1 MRTLHGARSRHPHLR
16 RCQNEQHSLLHGPI
30 GHNPQPRQPAAG
42 VGVLRAC
49 LPRHGG
55 ALLPQR
61 RVDRLRRHLRHRP
74 NLGDPQRVRSQE
86 RVSGPLGSDRRPPMV
101 LRWDEDRRL
110 WGRQGQVLRS
120 RLYVTNSLFLF
131 PLLIKLFYC
140 SINFS
145 IPFI

>member
-1 MRTLHGARSRHPHLR
+1 MLTEQIPIRQWRHSHLR
-16 RCQNEQHSLLHGPI
+16 RRQNEQHSLLHWPI
-30 GHNPQPRQPAAG
+30 GHYTQPRQPTAG
-42 VGVLRAC
+42 VGVLRAR
-49 LPRHGG
+49 LPSHGG

-61 RVDRLRRHLRHRP
+61 RVGRLRRHLRHRP

-120 RLYVTNSLFLF
+120 RLYVTNFFFL
-131 PLLIKLFYC
+131 LH
-140 SINFS
+140 FS
-145 IPFI
+145 IVLTIFQFLLFN